1 MISVKLI
8 AYTQPCDDDNELVES
23 VVASAANLCYNGMG
37 AKDIL
42 KDMSEEKANRLTK
55 QMVDSGHHSTL
66 EHVSFTFAIE
76 GVSRACTHQ
85 LVRHRIASYCVSGD
99 TKIRTSSQR
108 TNNKTIRELF
118 EMSKQYQD
126 MIKVRY
132 VNEQTKEL
140 SYAKPL
146 EIVYSGV
153 QEVFEIATEFGYKIK
168 TTKLHKFFTDNG
180 WQQLENLNVGNT
192 VYVNGLNAYKNKEWL
207 EEKYHKNN
215 LSQKQIADLCGVKP
229 ITIRKWVCKHKLQKP
244 LGSWSIGKEPP
255 NKNKTK
261 YNYLPLLSVSEKT
274 QGNKNY
280 KDMSGENNP
289 MWKGG
294 NVGVSGGY
302 TRTHKMHQKQG
313 ICKNCLRESYTELHH
328 IDKNPKNTKPD
339 NVIELCESCH
349 KAIHKKEILKVIIPN
364 KIISIES
371 KGYTDTYD
379 IVMPD
384 PYHNYIAEGF
394 VVHNS
399 QQSQRYVKAKNFRQT
414 VIMPDSILSN
424 NRAQAIFNYTMDV
437 VGSCY
442 NELLGLGIPSED
454 ARFILPNA
462 TETKIVVTMNA
473 RSLLHFFSERMCMR
487 AQWEIRELATQMLL
501 ECRKV
506 APKLFEK
513 AGPTCVTDG
522 YCREGLHSCGR
533 ITKFVGGTNG
543 KQRATQRTKG

>member
-8 AYTQPCDDDNELVES
+8 AYTQPCDDNNELVES

-85 LVRHRIASYCVSGD
+85 LVRHRIASY
-99 TKIRTSSQR
+99 
-108 TNNKTIRELF
+108 
-118 EMSKQYQD
+118 
-126 MIKVRY
+126 
-132 VNEQTKEL
+132 
-140 SYAKPL
+140 
-146 EIVYSGV
+146 
-153 QEVFEIATEFGYKIK
+153 
-168 TTKLHKFFTDNG
+168 
-180 WQQLENLNVGNT
+180 
-192 VYVNGLNAYKNKEWL
+192 
-207 EEKYHKNN
+207 
-215 LSQKQIADLCGVKP
+215 
-229 ITIRKWVCKHKLQKP
+229 
-244 LGSWSIGKEPP
+244 
-255 NKNKTK
+255 
-261 YNYLPLLSVSEKT
+261 
-274 QGNKNY
+274 
-280 KDMSGENNP
+280 
-289 MWKGG
+289 
-294 NVGVSGGY
+294 
-302 TRTHKMHQKQG
+302 
-313 ICKNCLRESYTELHH
+313 
-328 IDKNPKNTKPD
+328 
-339 NVIELCESCH
+339 
-349 KAIHKKEILKVIIPN
+349 
-364 KIISIES
+364 
-371 KGYTDTYD
+371 
-379 IVMPD
+379 
-384 PYHNYIAEGF
+384 
-394 VVHNS
+394 S

-533 ITKFVGGTNG
+533 ITKFVGGANG
-543 KQRATQRTKG
+543 KQRATQRAKG